1 MNFEEKYSKHVKLIK
16 GKGVE
21 AKTHCPFHKDKNP
34 SMSVNLH
41 TGLWNCHACA
51 AGGSYKQFLERL
63 GIKEEDIKTIH
74 PEEIEKWHK
83 ELKANTNALK
93 WLKDVRGW
101 DEKVIDEHKIGF
113 DSKRFTIPISN
124 KAGQYLN
131 LRRYRPKDK
140 NKVISYG
147 KGYGKSRLF
156 PVSSLDNNPVLIME
170 GEPDTLCALSVGFN
184 AVTQTTGAGTW
195 KVDQSYDFKDKDV
208 VIVYDNDNA
217 GKEGAEKVAITL
229 MNKAKSIRIVMLPVE
244 ETEDFTDYIVK
255 YKHTREDFIKLVKST
270 KDRIASRKLDV
281 VDADAVKNIKP
292 IKTDL
297 FSSSKGEFYG
307 KKIHV
312 PVLVVG
318 KDLTPYM
325 LPRKIQATCS
335 AGMKKCQA
343 CPLGSGV
350 LDTEFDVYHPDILNM
365 VDQRKKEINGIVTWK
380 LGALCSSYEWI
391 VKESIN
397 VEDISVV
404 ADVEY
409 SVPEEDTGGDY
420 VITNVYYIGHGI
432 RTNMTYNLEGT
443 VYPAPKTQHATI
455 LVSEADPKQDSIASF
470 QLDDGVIKR
479 LMIFRRKE

>member
-1 MNFEEKYSKHVKLIK
+1 MNFKEKFSKYVEFKSWGKNKHNHEEGRCSCLFH
-16 GKGVE
+16 GKDE
-21 AKTHCPFHKDKNP
+21 NP
-34 SMSVNLH
+34 SMSIDVWDGVFH
-41 TGLWNCHACA
+41 CFTCGAS
-51 AGGSYKQFLERL
+51 GDYPQFLKRL
-63 GIKEEDIKTIH
+63 GVEIEDEKTIP
-74 PEEIEKWHK
+74 PEDVEKWHK
-83 ELKANTNALK
+83 ELKADVKALK
-93 WLKDVRGW
+93 FLKDVRGW
-101 DEKVIDEHKIGF
+101 SGEVINKHKIGF
-113 DSKRFTIPISN
+113 DGKRFSIPISN

-131 LRRYRPKDK
+131 IRRYRPKDK

-156 PVSSLDNNPVLIME
+156 PFSSLESNPVLIME
-170 GEPDTLCALSVGFN
+170 GEPDTLCALSAGFN

-195 KVDQSYDFKDKDV
+195 KVDQSYPFKDKDV
-208 VIVYDNDNA
+208 VIAYDNDKA

-229 MNKAKSIRIVMLPVE
+229 MNKAKSIRIIELPVE

-255 YKHTREDFIKLVKST
+255 YKHTKDDFIKLVKST
-270 KDRIASRKLDV
+270 KDMKADRKLKV
-281 VDADAVKNIKP
+281 EKVSKP
-292 IKTDL
+292 VKTDL

-307 KKIHV
+307 KNIQV

-325 LPRKIQATCS
+325 LPRKIQATCT

-343 CPLGSGV
+343 CPLGGGQV
-350 LDTEFDVYHPDILNM
+350 ETEFDVYHPDILNM
-365 VDQRKKEINGIVTWK
+365 VDQRKKEINAIVTWK
-380 LGALCSSYEWI
+380 LGALCSSYEWQ
-391 VKESIN
+391 VTESIN

-455 LVSEADPKQDSIASF
+455 LVSEADPKQDNIASF
-470 QLDDGVIKR
+470 NLDDAIMKR
-479 LMIFRRKE
+479 LMIFRRK